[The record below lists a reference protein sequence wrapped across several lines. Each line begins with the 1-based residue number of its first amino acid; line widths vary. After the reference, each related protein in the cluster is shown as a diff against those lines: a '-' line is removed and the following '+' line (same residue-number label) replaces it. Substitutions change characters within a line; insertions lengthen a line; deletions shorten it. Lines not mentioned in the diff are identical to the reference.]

1 MLDAIT
7 RVDWN
12 EMFIPTHSLAEMVIR
27 GSLMYLGI
35 FLIFRFIVG
44 RQSSSIGI
52 ADLLVIVIIADAA
65 QNAFARSYESISEGA
80 VLVLTIVF
88 WNFVID
94 WASFR
99 FPAVGRLLQ
108 EPPLTLVRDG
118 VMIRQNMRRE
128 FITIDELDAL
138 LRKQGIDDIAKVKLA
153 SMEGDGEIS
162 VVAQEKGAS
171 PKRGGRRSR
180 RSPAKP

>member
-1 MLDAIT
+1 M
-7 RVDWN
+7 DWLIDVGWR
-12 EMFIPTHSLAEMVIR
+12 ELFVPTHSLMEMVVR
-27 GSLMYLGI
+27 GTLMYVAL
-35 FLIFRFIVG
+35 FLIFRFVMKRQTGSVG
-44 RQSSSIGI
+44 L
-52 ADLLVIVIIADAA
+52 ADILVIVIIADAA
-65 QNAFARSYESISEGA
+65 QNAFARSYESISEGI

-128 FITIDELDAL
+128 FITIDELDSL
-138 LRKQGIDDIAKVKLA
+138 LRKQGIDDLAKVKLA
-153 SMEGDGEIS
+153 SMESDGEIS